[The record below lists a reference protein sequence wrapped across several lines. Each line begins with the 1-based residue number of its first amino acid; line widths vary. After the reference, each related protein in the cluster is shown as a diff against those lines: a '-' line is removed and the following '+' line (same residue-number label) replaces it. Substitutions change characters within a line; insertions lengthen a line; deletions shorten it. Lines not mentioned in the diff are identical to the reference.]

1 MRRYILFI
9 FCISIFAFQFVSD
22 VNAVARLA
30 TGCTKQTG
38 TSVAGTGLDGSNC
51 DSQLVCGDSG
61 VCAYP
66 TEVGCVGTGG
76 MGNSGCGIGQ
86 KCMSDNGANA
96 PAGQGGVCQSAG
108 GGSAENNAIGDI
120 LCNTYKIATGKVG
133 RGIIVVVLF
142 VTGISFYL
150 GKVQWGTIV
159 AIVIGAG
166 LCFGGPAIV
175 SVMVGKNFLC

>member
-1 MRRYILFI
+1 MRKYILFA
-9 FCISIFAFQFVSD
+9 FCISFFAFQFVSD
-22 VNAVARLA
+22 VNAVARLTTCIKIVA
-30 TGCTKQTG
+30 
-38 TSVAGTGLDGSNC
+38 AGTGLDGSNC
-51 DSQLVCGDSG
+51 DSQMVCGDTLT
-61 VCAYP
+61 CTYP
-66 TEVGCVGTGG
+66 TEVGCKGTGG
-76 MGNSGCGIGQ
+76 VGNSGCGIGQ
-86 KCMSDNGANA
+86 KCVLDNGANA
-96 PAGQGGVCQSAG
+96 GNTVSGICQSAS

-133 RGIIVVVLF
+133 RGLIVVVLF

>member
-1 MRRYILFI
+1 MRRYILFT
-9 FCISIFAFQFVSD
+9 FCISFFAFQFVSN

-30 TGCTKQTG
+30 TGCAKQTG
-38 TSVAGTGLDGSNC
+38 TNASGTGLDGSNC
-51 DSQLVCGDSG
+51 DTQLVCSDSG
-61 VCAYP
+61 VCVYP
-66 TEVGCVGTGG
+66 TEVGCVGSGG
-76 MGNSGCGIGQ
+76 VGNSGCGIGQ
-86 KCMSDNGANA
+86 KCMSDSGVNAANLA
-96 PAGQGGVCQSAG
+96 GGVCQSAS

>member
-1 MRRYILFI
+1 M
-9 FCISIFAFQFVSD
+9 AD
-22 VNAVARLA
+22 
-30 TGCTKQTG
+30 
-38 TSVAGTGLDGSNC
+38 TGLPSG
-51 DSQLVCGDSG
+51 SG
-61 VCAYP
+61 VA
-66 TEVGCVGTGG
+66 
-76 MGNSGCGIGQ
+76 
-86 KCMSDNGANA
+86 
-96 PAGQGGVCQSAG
+96 GVCQAIG

-133 RGIIVVVLF
+133 RGLIVVVLF